1 MDKESPLQFPTSFPI
16 KIMGRDE
23 PGFHDAVAEILKRHV
38 APIGELPVKKQ
49 SSKEGRFVSITV
61 TIEAKSREQL
71 DALYRDLS
79 AHELVLMAL

>member
-1 MDKESPLQFPTSFPI
+1 
-16 KIMGRDE
+16 MGRDE
-23 PGFHDAVAEILKRHV
+23 PSFHDAVAEILKRHV

-49 SSKEGRFVSITV
+49 ASKEGRFVSITV